1 MNYIDFEAGNKAYRL
16 RLTTRALVALEKQIG
31 CNPLAIFGNGDS
43 IPTITVMVAILHA
56 SLQAYNHGITMD
68 DAYDIFDDYLADGHT
83 MTDFLPVII
92 ALYRASG
99 LIADERSEGGAEK
112 NA

>member
-68 DAYDIFDDYLADGHT
+68 DA
-83 MTDFLPVII
+83 
-92 ALYRASG
+92 
-99 LIADERSEGGAEK
+99 
-112 NA
+112 